1 MRKIQLQDKEDMLL
15 LSDMVKGAL
24 EEWVDE
30 TGAMEG
36 DKQINTVPFVL
47 KHILASHYVHFFK
60 ADKNTVEKYLDV
72 LRELIYEYKTNDINQ
87 EFDIDSN
94 KNKAQA

>member
-30 TGAMEG
+30 TGAMER
-36 DKQINTVPFVL
+36 DIEINTVPFVL

-60 ADKNTVEKYLDV
+60 KDKKTVDSYLDV
-72 LRELIYEYKTNDINQ
+72 LRKLIYEYKANDINQ
-87 EFDIDSN
+87 ELDIDSN

>member
-30 TGAMEG
+30 TGAMER
-36 DKQINTVPFVL
+36 DIEINTVPFVL

-60 ADKNTVEKYLDV
+60 TDKKTVDSYLDV
-72 LRELIYEYKTNDINQ
+72 LRKLIYEYKANDINQ
-87 EFDIDSN
+87 ELDIDSN